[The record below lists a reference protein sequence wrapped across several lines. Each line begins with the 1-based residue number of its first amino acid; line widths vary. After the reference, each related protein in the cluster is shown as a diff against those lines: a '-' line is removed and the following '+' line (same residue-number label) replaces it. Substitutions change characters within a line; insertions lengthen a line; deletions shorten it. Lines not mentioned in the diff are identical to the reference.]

1 MYIYIYHHIR
11 YKRIPRTLT
20 PAAIGLWR
28 CQWQCHWSPCLA
40 PPGEVILGSHVLD
53 QAASPLVHRDSAIT
67 SSFELNCDISM
78 APEALHRPWWT
89 DQLFGRGDCW
99 RTRKGRAR
107 RQKIIALLGRIGAC
121 TCCWCCL
128 CFFFRFVSDHV
139 NVVCKIIQTPSVVD
153 INIGICD
160 GTRICD
166 RR

>member
-1 MYIYIYHHIR
+1 MCMYIYHHIR

-40 PPGEVILGSHVLD
+40 TPGEVILGSHVLD

-99 RTRKGRAR
+99 RTRKGCTR

-121 TCCWCCL
+121 TCCRCCL
-128 CFFFRFVSDHV
+128 CFFQICQWPRECSMQNYSDTFS
-139 NVVCKIIQTPSVVD
+139 CWY
-153 INIGICD
+153 
-160 GTRICD
+160 
-166 RR
+166 